1 MNSNE
6 KRCRQRI
13 LKHLNRFP
21 NEGLSTGDL
30 CRILPHS
37 GYIVDEVLEMMV
49 AEGDIVI
56 EGTMERSVKI
66 MV

>member
-21 NEGLSTGDL
+21 NERQSTGSL
-30 CRILPHS
+30 C
-37 GYIVDEVLEMMV
+37 GYIIDEVLEMME
-49 AEGDIVI
+49 AEGEIVI

-66 MV
+66 KV